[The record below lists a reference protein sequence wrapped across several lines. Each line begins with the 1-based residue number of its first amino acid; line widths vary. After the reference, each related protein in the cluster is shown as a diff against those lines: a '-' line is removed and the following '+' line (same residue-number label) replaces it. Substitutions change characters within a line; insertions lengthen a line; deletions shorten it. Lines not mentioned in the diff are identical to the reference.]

1 MYTDC
6 SGPLLTLDF
15 VALEPFPTLPSR
27 CPRHTPFTLH
37 IGVPDEADALR
48 MRATLAGWQ
57 SATDVITIVA
67 GDLDGQ
73 QWLCLAAGERF
84 LVVEMT
90 VQSKPNEG

>member
-1 MYTDC
+1 MYAEC

-37 IGVPDEADALR
+37 IGVPGEADALR
-48 MRATLAGWQ
+48 MRATLAGWE
-57 SATDVITIVA
+57 STTDVISIIA

-73 QWLCLAAGERF
+73 QWLCLAAGARL
-84 LVVEMT
+84 LVVEMSP
-90 VQSKPNEG
+90 QSER